1 MPYIKFSADEAL
13 MEEIRDFYEAPSY
26 PNKKNPYL
34 VFQVKTLDNV
44 QVTCYKSKEIYTLM
58 FSGDRNKIIDEALI
72 FIDNPVVIDEKTI
85 NKDYLDNSYQI
96 GTDEVGVGDFFGPLV
111 VAATYVTPE
120 NLNLIEKLGIKD
132 SKKLTDTKILEIGP
146 IVEKYFL
153 HEVCLCSPKKL
164 VDLKNNGWNMHKI
177 MANLHNT
184 AQNNLLSKIKVNP
197 STKIYIDEFSNEN
210 LYFKYLVT
218 NKPNLLD
225 FVYDH
230 FSVCLSCFSRSANTT
245 HDTTQYNKSYF
256 CFLQEGCEKI
266 YHFLKIWEKM
276 NEYFK
281 TEIPKGAGEEVDK
294 TVQKLLRKYSLK
306 DLKPYMKTFFRNYK
320 DIEK

>member
-72 FIDNPVVIDEKTI
+72 FIDDPVVIDEKTI

-218 NKPNLLD
+218 NKPNLPI
-225 FVYDH
+225 H
-230 FSVCLSCFSRSANTT
+230 FETKGESLYPSVACSSVLAR
-245 HDTTQYNKSYF
+245 
-256 CFLQEGCEKI
+256 

-276 NEYFK
+276 NEYFN

-294 TVQKLLRKYSLK
+294 TVQKLLKKYSLK

>member
-72 FIDNPVVIDEKTI
+72 FIDDPIVIDEKTI

-120 NLNLIEKLGIKD
+120 NLNLIEKLRIKD

-218 NKPNLLD
+218 NKPNLPI
-225 FVYDH
+225 H
-230 FSVCLSCFSRSANTT
+230 FETKGESLYPSVACSSVLAR
-245 HDTTQYNKSYF
+245 
-256 CFLQEGCEKI
+256 

>member
-164 VDLKNNGWNMHKI
+164 VNLKNNGWNMHKI

-218 NKPNLLD
+218 NKPNLPI
-225 FVYDH
+225 H
-230 FSVCLSCFSRSANTT
+230 FETKGESLYPSVACSSVLAR
-245 HDTTQYNKSYF
+245 
-256 CFLQEGCEKI
+256 

>member
-1 MPYIKFSADEAL
+1 MSYIKFSADEAL

-72 FIDNPVVIDEKTI
+72 FIDDPVVIDEKTI

-218 NKPNLLD
+218 NKPNLPI
-225 FVYDH
+225 H
-230 FSVCLSCFSRSANTT
+230 FETKGESLYPSVACSSVLAR
-245 HDTTQYNKSYF
+245 
-256 CFLQEGCEKI
+256 

>member
-218 NKPNLLD
+218 NKPNLPI
-225 FVYDH
+225 H
-230 FSVCLSCFSRSANTT
+230 FETKGESLYPSVACSSVLAR
-245 HDTTQYNKSYF
+245 
-256 CFLQEGCEKI
+256 

-294 TVQKLLRKYSLK
+294 TVQELLRKYSLK

>member
-72 FIDNPVVIDEKTI
+72 FIDDPVVIDEKTI

-218 NKPNLLD
+218 NKPNLPI
-225 FVYDH
+225 H
-230 FSVCLSCFSRSANTT
+230 FETKGESLYPSVACSSVLAR
-245 HDTTQYNKSYF
+245 
-256 CFLQEGCEKI
+256 

-294 TVQKLLRKYSLK
+294 TIQKLLRKYSLK

>member
-72 FIDNPVVIDEKTI
+72 FIENPVVIDEKTI

-218 NKPNLLD
+218 NKPNLPI
-225 FVYDH
+225 H
-230 FSVCLSCFSRSANTT
+230 FETKGESLYPSVACSSVLAR
-245 HDTTQYNKSYF
+245 
-256 CFLQEGCEKI
+256 

>member
-72 FIDNPVVIDEKTI
+72 FIDDPVVIDKKTI

-218 NKPNLLD
+218 NKPNLPI
-225 FVYDH
+225 H
-230 FSVCLSCFSRSANTT
+230 FETKGESLYPSVACSSVLAR
-245 HDTTQYNKSYF
+245 
-256 CFLQEGCEKI
+256 

>member
-72 FIDNPVVIDEKTI
+72 FIDDPVVIDEKTI

-146 IVEKYFL
+146 IVGKYFL

-218 NKPNLLD
+218 NKPNLPI
-225 FVYDH
+225 H
-230 FSVCLSCFSRSANTT
+230 FETKGESLYPSVACSSVLAR
-245 HDTTQYNKSYF
+245 
-256 CFLQEGCEKI
+256 

>member
-132 SKKLTDTKILEIGP
+132 SKKLKDTKILEIGP

-218 NKPNLLD
+218 NKPNLPI
-225 FVYDH
+225 H
-230 FSVCLSCFSRSANTT
+230 FETKGESLYPSVACSSVLAR
-245 HDTTQYNKSYF
+245 
-256 CFLQEGCEKI
+256 

>member
-72 FIDNPVVIDEKTI
+72 FIDDPVVIDEKTI

-210 LYFKYLVT
+210 LYFKYLVS
-218 NKPNLLD
+218 NKPNLPI
-225 FVYDH
+225 H
-230 FSVCLSCFSRSANTT
+230 FETKGESLYPSVACSSVLAR
-245 HDTTQYNKSYF
+245 
-256 CFLQEGCEKI
+256 

>member
-218 NKPNLLD
+218 NKPNLPI
-225 FVYDH
+225 H
-230 FSVCLSCFSRSANTT
+230 FEAKGESLYPSVACSSVLAR
-245 HDTTQYNKSYF
+245 
-256 CFLQEGCEKI
+256 

>member
-218 NKPNLLD
+218 NKPNLPI
-225 FVYDH
+225 H
-230 FSVCLSCFSRSANTT
+230 FETKGESLYPSVACSSVLAR
-245 HDTTQYNKSYF
+245 
-256 CFLQEGCEKI
+256 

-294 TVQKLLRKYSLK
+294 TCLLYTSPSPR
-306 DLKPYMKTFFRNYK
+306 D
-320 DIEK
+320 

>member
-164 VDLKNNGWNMHKI
+164 VDLKNNGWNVHKI

-218 NKPNLLD
+218 NKPNLPI
-225 FVYDH
+225 H
-230 FSVCLSCFSRSANTT
+230 FETKGESLYPSVACSSVLAR
-245 HDTTQYNKSYF
+245 
-256 CFLQEGCEKI
+256 
-266 YHFLKIWEKM
+266 YHFLKIWKKM

>member
-96 GTDEVGVGDFFGPLV
+96 GTDEVGVGDFFGPLI

-218 NKPNLLD
+218 NKPNLPI
-225 FVYDH
+225 H
-230 FSVCLSCFSRSANTT
+230 FETKGESLYPSVACSSVLAR
-245 HDTTQYNKSYF
+245 
-256 CFLQEGCEKI
+256 

>member
-72 FIDNPVVIDEKTI
+72 FIDDPIVIDEKTI

-120 NLNLIEKLGIKD
+120 ILNLIEKLGIKD

-218 NKPNLLD
+218 NKPNLPI
-225 FVYDH
+225 H
-230 FSVCLSCFSRSANTT
+230 FETKGESLYPSVACSSVLAR
-245 HDTTQYNKSYF
+245 
-256 CFLQEGCEKI
+256 

>member
-72 FIDNPVVIDEKTI
+72 FIDDPVVIDEKTI

-218 NKPNLLD
+218 NKPNLPI
-225 FVYDH
+225 H
-230 FSVCLSCFSRSANTT
+230 FETKGESLYPSVACSSVLAR
-245 HDTTQYNKSYF
+245 
-256 CFLQEGCEKI
+256 

-306 DLKPYMKTFFRNYK
+306 HLKPYIKTFFRNYK

>member
-120 NLNLIEKLGIKD
+120 NLNLIEKLVIKD

-218 NKPNLLD
+218 NKPNLPI
-225 FVYDH
+225 H
-230 FSVCLSCFSRSANTT
+230 FETKGESLYPSVACSSVLAR
-245 HDTTQYNKSYF
+245 
-256 CFLQEGCEKI
+256 

>member
-72 FIDNPVVIDEKTI
+72 FIDDPVVIDEKTI

-120 NLNLIEKLGIKD
+120 NLNLITKLGIKD

-218 NKPNLLD
+218 NKPNLPI
-225 FVYDH
+225 H
-230 FSVCLSCFSRSANTT
+230 FETKGESLYPSVACSSVLAR
-245 HDTTQYNKSYF
+245 
-256 CFLQEGCEKI
+256 

>member
-132 SKKLTDTKILEIGP
+132 SKKLTDTKILEIGH

-218 NKPNLLD
+218 NKPNLPI
-225 FVYDH
+225 H
-230 FSVCLSCFSRSANTT
+230 FETKGESLYPSVACSSVLAR
-245 HDTTQYNKSYF
+245 
-256 CFLQEGCEKI
+256 

>member
-111 VAATYVTPE
+111 VAAIYVTPE

-218 NKPNLLD
+218 NKPNLPI
-225 FVYDH
+225 H
-230 FSVCLSCFSRSANTT
+230 FETKGESLYPSVACSSVLAR
-245 HDTTQYNKSYF
+245 
-256 CFLQEGCEKI
+256 

>member
-72 FIDNPVVIDEKTI
+72 FIDDPVVIDEKTI

-218 NKPNLLD
+218 NKPNLPI
-225 FVYDH
+225 H
-230 FSVCLSCFSRSANTT
+230 FETKGESSYPSVACSSVLAR
-245 HDTTQYNKSYF
+245 
-256 CFLQEGCEKI
+256 

>member
-44 QVTCYKSKEIYTLM
+44 QVTCYKSKKIYTLM

-72 FIDNPVVIDEKTI
+72 FIDDPVVIDEKTI

-218 NKPNLLD
+218 NKPNLPI
-225 FVYDH
+225 H
-230 FSVCLSCFSRSANTT
+230 FETKGESLYPSVACSSVLAR
-245 HDTTQYNKSYF
+245 
-256 CFLQEGCEKI
+256 

>member
-26 PNKKNPYL
+26 LNKKNPYL

-218 NKPNLLD
+218 NKPNLPI
-225 FVYDH
+225 H
-230 FSVCLSCFSRSANTT
+230 FETKGESLYPSVACSSVLAR
-245 HDTTQYNKSYF
+245 
-256 CFLQEGCEKI
+256 

>member
-72 FIDNPVVIDEKTI
+72 FIDDPVVIDEKTI

-111 VAATYVTPE
+111 VAATYITPE

-197 STKIYIDEFSNEN
+197 STKIYIDEFSDEA

-218 NKPNLLD
+218 KRPNLPM
-225 FVYDH
+225 H
-230 FSVCLSCFSRSANTT
+230 FETKGESLYPSVACSSVLAR
-245 HDTTQYNKSYF
+245 
-256 CFLQEGCEKI
+256 

-294 TVQKLLRKYSLK
+294 TVQKLLRQYSL
-306 DLKPYMKTFFRNYK
+306 DELKPYMKTFFRNYK

>member
-72 FIDNPVVIDEKTI
+72 FIDDPVVIDEKTI

-111 VAATYVTPE
+111 VAATYITPE

-132 SKKLTDTKILEIGP
+132 SKKLMDTKILEIGP

-184 AQNNLLSKIKVNP
+184 AQNNLLSKFKVNP

-218 NKPNLLD
+218 NKPNLPI
-225 FVYDH
+225 H
-230 FSVCLSCFSRSANTT
+230 FETKGESLYPSVACSSVLAR
-245 HDTTQYNKSYF
+245 
-256 CFLQEGCEKI
+256 

-294 TVQKLLRKYSLK
+294 TVQKLLRQYSL
-306 DLKPYMKTFFRNYK
+306 DELKPYMKTFFRNYK

>member
-72 FIDNPVVIDEKTI
+72 FIDDPVVIDEKTI

-146 IVEKYFL
+146 IMEKYFL

-218 NKPNLLD
+218 NKPNLPI
-225 FVYDH
+225 H
-230 FSVCLSCFSRSANTT
+230 FETKGESLYPSVACSSVLAR
-245 HDTTQYNKSYF
+245 
-256 CFLQEGCEKI
+256 

>member
-72 FIDNPVVIDEKTI
+72 FIDDPVVIDEKTI

-184 AQNNLLSKIKVNP
+184 AQNNLLSKFKVNP

-218 NKPNLLD
+218 NKPNLPI
-225 FVYDH
+225 H
-230 FSVCLSCFSRSANTT
+230 FETKGESLYPSVACSSVLAR
-245 HDTTQYNKSYF
+245 
-256 CFLQEGCEKI
+256 

-294 TVQKLLRKYSLK
+294 TVQKLLKKYSLK

>member
-72 FIDNPVVIDEKTI
+72 FIDDPVVIDEKTI

-153 HEVCLCSPKKL
+153 HEVCLCFPKKL

-218 NKPNLLD
+218 NKPNLPI
-225 FVYDH
+225 H
-230 FSVCLSCFSRSANTT
+230 FETKGESLYPSVACSSVLAR
-245 HDTTQYNKSYF
+245 
-256 CFLQEGCEKI
+256 

-294 TVQKLLRKYSLK
+294 TVQKLLKKYSLK

>member
-218 NKPNLLD
+218 NKPNLPI
-225 FVYDH
+225 H
-230 FSVCLSCFSRSANTT
+230 FETKGESLYPSVACSSVLAR
-245 HDTTQYNKSYF
+245 
-256 CFLQEGCEKI
+256 

>member
-218 NKPNLLD
+218 NKPNLPI
-225 FVYDH
+225 H
-230 FSVCLSCFSRSANTT
+230 FETKGESLYPSVACSSVLAR
-245 HDTTQYNKSYF
+245 
-256 CFLQEGCEKI
+256 

-276 NEYFK
+276 NKYFK

>member
-146 IVEKYFL
+146 IVENHGKF
-153 HEVCLCSPKKL
+153 
-164 VDLKNNGWNMHKI
+164 
-177 MANLHNT
+177 T
-184 AQNNLLSKIKVNP
+184 
-197 STKIYIDEFSNEN
+197 
-210 LYFKYLVT
+210 
-218 NKPNLLD
+218 
-225 FVYDH
+225 
-230 FSVCLSCFSRSANTT
+230 
-245 HDTTQYNKSYF
+245 
-256 CFLQEGCEKI
+256 
-266 YHFLKIWEKM
+266 
-276 NEYFK
+276 
-281 TEIPKGAGEEVDK
+281 
-294 TVQKLLRKYSLK
+294 
-306 DLKPYMKTFFRNYK
+306 
-320 DIEK
+320 

>member
-34 VFQVKTLDNV
+34 VFQFKTLDNV

-218 NKPNLLD
+218 NKPNLPI
-225 FVYDH
+225 H
-230 FSVCLSCFSRSANTT
+230 FETKGESLYPSVACSSVLAR
-245 HDTTQYNKSYF
+245 
-256 CFLQEGCEKI
+256 

>member
-184 AQNNLLSKIKVNP
+184 DQNNLLSKIKVNP

-218 NKPNLLD
+218 NKPNLPI
-225 FVYDH
+225 H
-230 FSVCLSCFSRSANTT
+230 FETKGESLYPSVACSSVLAR
-245 HDTTQYNKSYF
+245 
-256 CFLQEGCEKI
+256 

>member
-111 VAATYVTPE
+111 AAATYVTPE

-218 NKPNLLD
+218 NKPNLPI
-225 FVYDH
+225 H
-230 FSVCLSCFSRSANTT
+230 FETKGESLYPSVACSSVLAR
-245 HDTTQYNKSYF
+245 
-256 CFLQEGCEKI
+256 

>member
-72 FIDNPVVIDEKTI
+72 FIDDPVVIDEKTI

-218 NKPNLLD
+218 NKPNLPI
-225 FVYDH
+225 H
-230 FSVCLSCFSRSANTT
+230 FEIKGESLYPSVACSSVLAR
-245 HDTTQYNKSYF
+245 
-256 CFLQEGCEKI
+256 

>member
-218 NKPNLLD
+218 NKPNLPI
-225 FVYDH
+225 H
-230 FSVCLSCFSRSANTT
+230 FETKGESLYPSVACSSVLAR
-245 HDTTQYNKSYF
+245 
-256 CFLQEGCEKI
+256 
-266 YHFLKIWEKM
+266 YHFLKIWGKM

>member
-58 FSGDRNKIIDEALI
+58 FSGDRNKIINEALI
-72 FIDNPVVIDEKTI
+72 FIDDPVVIDEKTI

-218 NKPNLLD
+218 NKPNLPI
-225 FVYDH
+225 H
-230 FSVCLSCFSRSANTT
+230 FETKGESLYPSVACSSVLAR
-245 HDTTQYNKSYF
+245 
-256 CFLQEGCEKI
+256 

>member
-218 NKPNLLD
+218 NKPNLPI
-225 FVYDH
+225 H
-230 FSVCLSCFSRSANTT
+230 FETKGESLYPSVACSSVLAR
-245 HDTTQYNKSYF
+245 
-256 CFLQEGCEKI
+256 

-306 DLKPYMKTFFRNYK
+306 DLKHYMKTFFRNYK

>member
-1 MPYIKFSADEAL
+1 MTYIKFSADEAL

-111 VAATYVTPE
+111 VAATYITPE

-184 AQNNLLSKIKVNP
+184 AQNNLLSKFKVNP

-218 NKPNLLD
+218 NKPNLPI
-225 FVYDH
+225 H
-230 FSVCLSCFSRSANTT
+230 FETKGESLYPSVACSSVLAR
-245 HDTTQYNKSYF
+245 
-256 CFLQEGCEKI
+256 

-294 TVQKLLRKYSLK
+294 TVQKLLRQYSL
-306 DLKPYMKTFFRNYK
+306 DELKPYMKTFFRNYK